1 VPYCELRRGKRVD
14 HELAENGNDGNS
26 GYKNSARQTNL
37 LAVFDPSAAV
47 TVLSSMVAR
56 STPSVVQGLKMA
68 SDVSPR
74 AQGTGKEA
82 CLWLSVFVCILFVG
96 STASAR
102 LKIPYTPIKVAY
114 LHNGLRVVMAQNGQA
129 PLVNLQV
136 WYEVGS
142 KDEHPGMRGFA
153 HLFEHLMFDG
163 DTNLAPG
170 EFSNYIVRSGGVD
183 NAYTTTDATVFW
195 ETVPSNNLSV
205 ALWLEADRMRNLRI
219 TEATFDKEKDVV
231 EEERRHRF
239 DNEPYGDVLP
249 ALYAHAFKVSPYRYM
264 PIGSTA
270 DLARATLAD
279 VQSFYN
285 TYYEPGNATLVIVG
299 NFDEGQAEN
308 WVQQYFGPIHETLD
322 PISRNYPQEPA
333 QTARRVVKLTSDVAL
348 AAFVEGY
355 HIPADGTPDSYAL
368 QLVAKILSDGDS
380 SWLYRDLV
388 YQKQMAMQVDCDADL
403 AEEPNL
409 FLVSVI
415 MNPGYTLAQGEAE
428 EDAILNQ
435 LQDAEISP
443 LDLTRAKNEV
453 LRDFLLK
460 RQTAQSSA
468 EALGYDTVILKNPDL
483 YNTGID
489 RLLQV
494 TPDQIAEVAR
504 KYLQPANSTVV
515 EVYPKHK

>member
-1 VPYCELRRGKRVD
+1 
-14 HELAENGNDGNS
+14 
-26 GYKNSARQTNL
+26 
-37 LAVFDPSAAV
+37 
-47 TVLSSMVAR
+47 
-56 STPSVVQGLKMA
+56 MA
-68 SDVSPR
+68 SDVSPQ
-74 AQGTGKEA
+74 APETGKEA
-82 CLWLSVFVCILFVG
+82 CPWLSIFVSILFVA
-96 STASAR
+96 SSATAHV
-102 LKIPYTPIKVAY
+102 KIPETPIKVAY
-114 LHNGLRVVMAQNGQA
+114 LQNGLRIVMAQEDQA
-129 PLVNLQV
+129 PIVNLQV
-136 WYEVGS
+136 WYHVGS
-142 KDEHPGMRGFA
+142 KDERPGMRGFA

-219 TEATFDKEKDVV
+219 TQAAFDKEKNVV

-249 ALYAHAFKVSPYRYM
+249 VLYAHAFEVSPYRYM

-285 TYYEPGNATLVIVG
+285 TYYQPGNATLVIVG
-299 NFDEGQAEN
+299 RFDEGQAEN
-308 WVQQYFGPIHETLD
+308 WVQQYFGPIHQASD
-322 PISRNYPQEPA
+322 PISRSYPQEPA
-333 QTARRVVKLTSDVAL
+333 QTARRVVRLTSDVAL
-348 AAFVEGY
+348 AAFVVGY
-355 HIPADGTPDSYAL
+355 HIPANGTPDSYAL

-388 YQKQMAMQVDCDADL
+388 YQKQTAMQVDSEADL

-415 MNPGYTLAQGEAE
+415 MNPGHTPGEGEAE
-428 EDAILNQ
+428 ENALLSR
-435 LQDAEISP
+435 LQRGQIPS

-453 LRDFLLK
+453 LRDFFLK
-460 RQTAQSSA
+460 RQTVQTSA
-468 EALGYDTVILKNPDL
+468 EMLGYDTVILQDSDL
-483 YNTGID
+483 YNTAID
-489 RLLQV
+489 QLLQV
-494 TPDQIAEVAR
+494 TSAQIAEVAR
-504 KYLQPANSTVV
+504 KYFQPANSTVV
-515 EVYPKHK
+515 EVYPKHS